1 MIAFLCVLLGANK
14 DRGQSPQKADV
25 SGNRHGWSLN
35 KKKSMKS
42 LMLECYFANENQLR
56 CQIHSGVTPSLT
68 EMEKEA
74 NSAGRYQ
81 FPRQPAYTNSKLKY

>member
-1 MIAFLCVLLGANK
+1 
-14 DRGQSPQKADV
+14 
-25 SGNRHGWSLN
+25 
-35 KKKSMKS
+35 MKS

-81 FPRQPAYTNSKLKY
+81 FPR